1 MPLGG
6 LVTLFVLLPKLLMV
20 FFRPTRLSAAA
31 GKKSSLA
38 AGYEPC
44 MGIPILLAI
53 SPVIYFLAASA
64 LFHSWYLLAAAVLLG
79 IGHIYVSS
87 LDWKRAKAPFDTVG

>member
-6 LVTLFVLLPKLLMV
+6 LVTLFVLLPNLLMV
-20 FFRPTRLSAAA
+20 FFRPTRLPAAA

-38 AGYEPC
+38 AGYEPY

-64 LFHSWYLLAAAVLLG
+64 LFHSW
-79 IGHIYVSS
+79 
-87 LDWKRAKAPFDTVG
+87 